1 MKKKNRGTKY
11 YIGMKNVKEMTIAD
25 VLKTPEWQNNVSK
38 IIEQIEK
45 MRLKAANAAR
55 KADKKLKANP
65 TDRIIEKD
73 LLNVDKITELYTE
86 ILEKRCKLSSI
97 ERTVIFAIGMDAYNK
112 TMKELTKDNPE
123 LLKDET
129 AKD

>member
-1 MKKKNRGTKY
+1 MKKENRGTKY

-25 VLKTPEWQNNVSK
+25 VLETPEWQKNVSK

-55 KADKKLKANP
+55 KADRKLKANP

-73 LLNVDKITELYTE
+73 LLNVEKITELYTE

-97 ERTVIFAIGMDAYNK
+97 ERTVVFAIGMDAYNK

-129 AKD
+129 A